1 MTTAIAFTVL
11 VVAFLWG
18 SFTAVNAGLIA
29 VVAAFVIGSLLA
41 DLSIDTVIAQFPA
54 DLFFILA
61 GATLL
66 FAIVRLTG
74 TIDLL
79 AHWAERAVG
88 GRRGLVPV
96 LMFLLTA
103 VLASAGAFT
112 PAAVAIVAP
121 VALNLGARFGINR
134 LAMGL
139 VIVSGANAGA
149 FSPVNPFGI
158 VSNKIL
164 RDADADGSLQL
175 YLNSFIFNAVL
186 AVLGFLVVQTLLGRR
201 AARAESPRSSRTGA
215 DEGTEGGTDALAA
228 AVPGTGTG
236 TSVADPG
243 DVPPADARTATAV
256 ASRPVPDDGLDASA
270 PVTLTPMRALTL
282 AGLVALIV
290 LTLVFE
296 VDVGVAALA
305 ISLVLL
311 AVRPGLQKGAIDSMP
326 WSAILLVTGIV
337 TYVGV
342 LVEIGAI
349 KALEDAIAGFGSGSL
364 ATLVTS
370 YLVAT
375 VSAFASTTGTLAAIS
390 PAVVPLAA
398 DPALSA
404 VGVVSAISIAS
415 SVVDISPMSTTG
427 ALLMANAEGN
437 QERAFFRALLI
448 WAILMIA
455 VVPVVAWAVFVA
467 L

>member
-29 VVAAFVIGSLLA
+29 VVAAFVIGSLVA

-201 AARAESPRSSRTGA
+201 AARAESPHSSRTGA
-215 DEGTEGGTDALAA
+215 DEGTEGAA

>member
-1 MTTAIAFTVL
+1 
-11 VVAFLWG
+11 
-18 SFTAVNAGLIA
+18 
-29 VVAAFVIGSLLA
+29 
-41 DLSIDTVIAQFPA
+41 
-54 DLFFILA
+54 
-61 GATLL
+61 
-66 FAIVRLTG
+66 
-74 TIDLL
+74 
-79 AHWAERAVG
+79 
-88 GRRGLVPV
+88 
-96 LMFLLTA
+96 
-103 VLASAGAFT
+103 
-112 PAAVAIVAP
+112 
-121 VALNLGARFGINR
+121 
-134 LAMGL
+134 
-139 VIVSGANAGA
+139 
-149 FSPVNPFGI
+149 
-158 VSNKIL
+158 
-164 RDADADGSLQL
+164 
-175 YLNSFIFNAVL
+175 
-186 AVLGFLVVQTLLGRR
+186 
-201 AARAESPRSSRTGA
+201 
-215 DEGTEGGTDALAA
+215 
-228 AVPGTGTG
+228 
-236 TSVADPG
+236 
-243 DVPPADARTATAV
+243 
-256 ASRPVPDDGLDASA
+256 
-270 PVTLTPMRALTL
+270 MRALTL